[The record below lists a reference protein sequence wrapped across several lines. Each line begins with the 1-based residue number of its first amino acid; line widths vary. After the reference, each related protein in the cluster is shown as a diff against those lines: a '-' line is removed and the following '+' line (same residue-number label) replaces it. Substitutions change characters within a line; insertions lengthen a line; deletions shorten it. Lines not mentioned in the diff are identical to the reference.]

1 MVTDGRDVLRL
12 FDSSVTS
19 EQWNT
24 WISGC
29 EEEALTTY
37 QEYHGEGPLTDSGTC
52 TYMGLPCEAILNFDY
67 HSYPGSGGWGDSSPW
82 EVCATNVY
90 GYYDGK
96 SCDNMADSGILAGV
110 ACSLT
115 CAKMP
120 FSPYWQYHRE
130 CMGALAV
137 EEQCTNCGADTF
149 STVIGAT
156 SSTTCVTCPAFS
168 TSSPSQTSCL
178 CNAGYTGDSTTCALC
193 VAGTYK
199 NAAGSASCVVCA
211 TGKYGITQAAVSSG
225 VLGHHKY
232 MRYEYM

>member
-1 MVTDGRDVLRL
+1 M
-12 FDSSVTS
+12 
-19 EQWNT
+19 
-24 WISGC
+24 
-29 EEEALTTY
+29 TTY

-67 HSYPGSGGWGDSSPW
+67 YSYPGSGGWGDSSPW

-120 FSPYWQYHRE
+120 SSPYWQYHRE

-168 TSSPSQTSCL
+168 TCPLPRRRAFATQATLVIAQHVHYASLVRTRMRPAAPHALFVLPASTESPRLLFLQVFLVIISSFAMNKCKALKSC
-178 CNAGYTGDSTTCALC
+178 TFRT
-193 VAGTYK
+193 K
-199 NAAGSASCVVCA
+199 I
-211 TGKYGITQAAVSSG
+211 GKYCC
-225 VLGHHKY
+225 
-232 MRYEYM
+232 